1 MWGELHGSRQKK
13 TFGCRVLDCFC
24 CRSYIHSALGP
35 YHLLYCGGT
44 EGNHLGLVVKEGN
57 ARTSRLCCNVSW
69 RCWRIGC
76 RVSLW
81 GVGDILNSKPLN
93 SRTYNSIGLR
103 VKSRLPLNISIGL
116 EEKRLFPAALN
127 IGMDVIR
134 RFGAFILVG
143 IPHLHRLPT
152 DMNIGLFI
160 RTYFPTYLD
169 IDVVHFEPFPPRD
182 GMWTVVEP
190 HGDSIWTIK
199 QATEMEWTRRSRR

>member
-1 MWGELHGSRQKK
+1 LWGELHGSRQKK

-69 RCWRIGC
+69 RCWWIGC

-93 SRTYNSIGLR
+93 SRTY
-103 VKSRLPLNISIGL
+103 
-116 EEKRLFPAALN
+116 F
-127 IGMDVIR
+127 
-134 RFGAFILVG
+134 
-143 IPHLHRLPT
+143 PT
-152 DMNIGLFI
+152 D
-160 RTYFPTYLD
+160 LD
-169 IDVVHFEPFPPRD
+169 IDVVHFDPFPPRD

-199 QATEMEWTRRSRR
+199 QATEMEWTRREQEVNLNDGHRD

>member
-69 RCWRIGC
+69 RCWWIGC

-93 SRTYNSIGLR
+93 SRTYNSIGWR
-103 VKSRLPLNISIGL
+103 VKSRLPLNISI
-116 EEKRLFPAALN
+116 
-127 IGMDVIR
+127 
-134 RFGAFILVG
+134 
-143 IPHLHRLPT
+143 PT
-152 DMNIGLFI
+152 D
-160 RTYFPTYLD
+160 LD
-169 IDVVHFEPFPPRD
+169 IDVVHFDPFPPRD

-199 QATEMEWTRRSRR
+199 QATEMEWTHRSRG